1 MGGGKVRVIVKL
13 CKVAILILISVGSY
27 FLVRF
32 SDLISLSILLLTI
45 YHLPFNLQGCNSH
58 PNLSWILFWV
68 RFSDLKSL
76 SILLL
81 TIYHLPFAIYHLLCK
96 VAILILIS
104 VGSYFLVRFSDLIS
118 LSILLLTIYHL
129 PFNLQGCN
137 SHPNL
142 SWILFWV
149 RFSDLISLSILL
161 LTIYRDRSEARI
173 MTRGRQYIHGH
184 RASML
189 AGVITL
195 HC

>member
-1 MGGGKVRVIVKL
+1 MPSFYLTISFRDLFKMSRIEIATIKVDFSLKCFWWVCSGGNRVGGGKVRVIVK
-13 CKVAILILISVGSY
+13 
-27 FLVRF
+27 
-32 SDLISLSILLLTI
+32 
-45 YHLPFNLQGCNSH
+45 
-58 PNLSWILFWV
+58 
-68 RFSDLKSL
+68 
-76 SILLL
+76 
-81 TIYHLPFAIYHLLCK
+81 LCK